1 MKVLL
6 SGATAGTNFG
16 DFLFAKMFQEFVG
29 AIVGKDNVFW
39 NDRGYYPVSE
49 FYAQRLNYHRK
60 FKLKDIDALV
70 YISGGYFC
78 GDDKRLIDYVFRY
91 LRYFHIG
98 LCCLLRKKPYA
109 IIAVEAAK
117 SNSIIIDKIQRLL
130 IRKADLVV
138 VRNQPSM
145 DYVETIL
152 GKDSGKAFCTADSVF
167 AMERQLFDNCQIPD
181 GMEANHS
188 PKLFLHCNPV
198 MSQNKR
204 IFDTIIPI
212 VNMFLNKHPE
222 YQVVVSADQYVSD
235 FSSPGGV
242 GDIIRAQITS
252 DNTFIYQYDDPVALC
267 KVIDSC
273 DVVITTKLHVGIVG
287 AHLGKSVISFSGHT
301 LKISRLYKQLGIDD
315 HTIPLST
322 MTIEE
327 GYELLES
334 KYNSPVKVP
343 EFIVNDAKSNFLH
356 LANFLNKYNNL

>member
-1 MKVLL
+1 
-6 SGATAGTNFG
+6 
-16 DFLFAKMFQEFVG
+16 
-29 AIVGKDNVFW
+29 
-39 NDRGYYPVSE
+39 
-49 FYAQRLNYHRK
+49 
-60 FKLKDIDALV
+60 
-70 YISGGYFC
+70 
-78 GDDKRLIDYVFRY
+78 
-91 LRYFHIG
+91 
-98 LCCLLRKKPYA
+98 
-109 IIAVEAAK
+109 
-117 SNSIIIDKIQRLL
+117 
-130 IRKADLVV
+130 
-138 VRNQPSM
+138 
-145 DYVETIL
+145 
-152 GKDSGKAFCTADSVF
+152 
-167 AMERQLFDNCQIPD
+167 
-181 GMEANHS
+181 
-188 PKLFLHCNPV
+188 
-198 MSQNKR
+198 
-204 IFDTIIPI
+204 
-212 VNMFLNKHPE
+212 MFLNKHPE

-287 AHLGKSVISFSGHT
+287 AHLGKSVISFSSHT